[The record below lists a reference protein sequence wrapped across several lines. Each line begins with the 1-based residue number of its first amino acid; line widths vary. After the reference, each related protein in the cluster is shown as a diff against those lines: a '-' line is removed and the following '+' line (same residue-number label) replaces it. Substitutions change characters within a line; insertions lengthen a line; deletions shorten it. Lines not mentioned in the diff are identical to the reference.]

1 VSQTFLIEWVG
12 DEPREWSGQYGTFH
26 DYKTKFADYDETVT
40 VTKKPDSP
48 PPKAGDQVYGHITVK
63 EFKSKDGEDFEI
75 HKFKSE
81 RNPDFQKLGPQSV
94 QSNSPRASGS
104 PPAGGQAA
112 DTPPDSAFWYAKD
125 QRIGRQGFMQA
136 VVASGAYTNDGPIN
150 SVDNYVAFVNKIT
163 DALIVSLDKRCP
175 HPGAPKVVEPTPIE
189 LDTAESVQV
198 DATNDDLMTKPPL
211 PPRVENLQ
219 ASAPVGD
226 DDDIPF

>member
-1 VSQTFLIEWVG
+1 VSQTFTIEWVG
-12 DEPREWSGQYGTFH
+12 DEPREWSGQYGTFY

-63 EFKSKDGEDFEI
+63 EFKSRDGEDFEI

-94 QSNSPRASGS
+94 QSNSPRASGP
-104 PPAGGQAA
+104 PPAGGQAV

-125 QRIGRQGFMQA
+125 QRISRAGVLQA
-136 VVASGAYTNDGPIN
+136 VVASGAYGEVKDVT
-150 SVDNYVAFVNKIT
+150 NYVAFVNKVT
-163 DALIVSLDKRCP
+163 DALLASLDKRCP

-189 LDTAESVQV
+189 LDTAESVQA
-198 DATNDDLMTKPPL
+198 DGT